1 MERWDI
7 TDRGLRKIWDR
18 RDVYSSAVPRYSTAD
33 GLIYTCERRRGPAG
47 LANGAYAWAVA
58 IDMETGKTVH
68 EQRLP
73 QHVSLLLGG
82 GDTLQMVG
90 TIDRYG
96 TWWQGTISGVYRIAK
111 A

>member
-1 MERWDI
+1 MAP
-7 TDRGLRKIWDR
+7 TRGLSRWTWK
-18 RDVYSSAVPRYSTAD
+18 P
-33 GLIYTCERRRGPAG
+33 
-47 LANGAYAWAVA
+47 
-58 IDMETGKTVH
+58 GKTMH